1 MPGDHHTP
9 WTLAGEKETLA
20 DFLDY
25 LRGAVIRK
33 ASGLP
38 AAAVRRPMTGSG
50 TSLLGLVKHLTR
62 VEIAWFQYAFAGADV
77 RVPGDDLADDDE
89 PQSVIDDYQ
98 MAVTVSNRIVAEA
111 ADLTQSAKRRA
122 VAPELMSLRW
132 ILVHM
137 IEETGR
143 HAGHADILRE
153 QIDRDDQ
160 RSSDT
165 LWLPWF
171 RGGLGVVP
179 GPGTR
184 PDLRFGRRRS
194 GCLSG
199 GLSAGSQSWHRR
211 RCRPDLPGLGR
222 GRGSRVRRPAGA
234 CHPSTVKGTAMTTMV
249 EDARMITGGVDTHA
263 GMHVAAALDSIGGL
277 LGVQEFP
284 ATAAGY
290 ASLLSWLRSFG
301 TLAVAGVEGTGS

>member
-1 MPGDHHTP
+1 MPGDYHPP
-9 WTLAGEKETLA
+9 WTLAGEKETLV

-38 AAAVRRPMTGSG
+38 AATVRRPMAGSG

-98 MAVTVSNRIVAEA
+98 MAIAVSNRIVAEA
-111 ADLTQSAKRRA
+111 ADLTQPAKRRA
-122 VAPELMSLRW
+122 VAPEPMSLRW

-153 QIDRDDQ
+153 QIDG
-160 RSSDT
+160 S
-165 LWLPWF
+165 
-171 RGGLGVVP
+171 V
-179 GPGTR
+179 
-184 PDLRFGRRRS
+184 GR
-194 GCLSG
+194 
-199 GLSAGSQSWHRR
+199 
-211 RCRPDLPGLGR
+211 
-222 GRGSRVRRPAGA
+222 
-234 CHPSTVKGTAMTTMV
+234 
-249 EDARMITGGVDTHA
+249 
-263 GMHVAAALDSIGGL
+263 
-277 LGVQEFP
+277 
-284 ATAAGY
+284 
-290 ASLLSWLRSFG
+290 
-301 TLAVAGVEGTGS
+301 